1 MIEPQI
7 TYRIILFES
16 GEEEKQSTI
25 NFNDNASIFR
35 ILTLTLHST
44 SHSKLKFQVK
54 LLLVVS
60 KVLFPTSLSV
70 GTTGNLLV

>member
-16 GEEEKQSTI
+16 GEEAKQSTI

-44 SHSKLKFQVK
+44 YYSKLKFQVK

-60 KVLFPTSLSV
+60 KVSFPTSLSV
-70 GTTGNLLV
+70 GTTGNLLI